1 MNLRLSRRVLI
12 VVLLVA
18 VVAVGLL
25 AYWRAP
31 QEPAIAPDEFSG
43 PMALEYAKAQ
53 MAFGPRPTGSDA
65 NRKTGDYILGELERQ
80 GWQTETQEFA
90 YHDTL
95 VRNIIGKAAVGRG
108 PVVIVGAHYDTR
120 MRADEDPLNPTAPV
134 PGANDGAS
142 GVAVLLELAHSLDGA
157 SLHNEIWLAFF
168 DAEDNGGI
176 EGWSWIVGS
185 TYMAEH
191 LTATPQSMILVDM
204 IGDADQQIYMDRS
217 SNRELS
223 AQLFQIAADLG
234 YGEHFIP
241 VPKYTMIDDHTPFAS
256 RGIPAVDLIDFD
268 YPYWHTTADTIDKI
282 SADSLERV
290 GRTLQAFL
298 ENQATDVSAG
308 TSPPLLPQDHSH
320 RLPQD
325 FSLRLS
331 QLSSNRP
338 E

>member
-1 MNLRLSRRVLI
+1 MNLRSSRRIII

-25 AYWRAP
+25 AYLRVP
-31 QEPAIAPDEFSG
+31 EEPKATPDEFSG
-43 PMALEYAKAQ
+43 PMALEYARAQ

-65 NRKTGDYILGELERQ
+65 NRRTGDYILTELERQ

-90 YHDTL
+90 YHGTH
-95 VRNIIGKAAVGRG
+95 VCNIIGKAAVGRG
-108 PVVIVGAHYDTR
+108 PIIIVGAHYDTR
-120 MRADEDPLNPTAPV
+120 MRADRDRVNPTAPV

-142 GVAVLLELAHSLDGA
+142 GVAVLLELASSLDTD
-157 SLHNEIWLAFF
+157 SLRNEVWLAFF

-176 EGWSWIVGS
+176 DGWDWIVGS

-191 LTATPQSMILVDM
+191 LTITPQSMILVDM
-204 IGDADQQIYMDRS
+204 IGDADQQIYMERS
-217 SNRELS
+217 SNGELTV
-223 AQLFQIAADLG
+223 QLFQKAADLG

-241 VPKYTMIDDHTPFAS
+241 VLKYMMIDDHTPFAR

-308 TSPPLLPQDHSH
+308 TSPLPTHDPLSHSAE
-320 RLPQD
+320 D
-325 FSLRLS
+325 FTLLTFHPG
-331 QLSSNRP
+331 SNRLK
-338 E
+338 